1 MTRSDL
7 TALVLLWALLA
18 GSCAQGRESQ
28 VDVLRADVHVTVRD
42 DGAIDVVETFHVRAR
57 APVSDRRFE
66 RVVSAD
72 RVDDFVDVAATLDSR
87 PVPAAPPVHSLFR
100 SPNLT
105 VVWTLPPAS
114 SAEHVLTL
122 RYRATG
128 ALRVVGGRSSLRWD
142 ALPSPRPMAIG
153 SARLTLVVDPA
164 VVLADVPGVES
175 AGWIAAW
182 RPPGIVAEKAPV
194 PADDAGVLIADVSVG
209 PHARVPRWQYDEDR
223 TGQLAPA
230 FVSGALFILVVGA
243 GVLWMIRFYFRDQRG
258 PAEIERAA
266 TAHTLR
272 VAGWIIVAFGA
283 LCACVAA
290 FGIRRYGW
298 WPMTMAAS
306 VIMVGVAFVHPPSGF
321 RVSAR

>member
-7 TALVLLWALLA
+7 TALVVLGALLA
-18 GSCAQGRESQ
+18 GSCAPGRASE
-28 VDVLRADVHVTVRD
+28 VDIGRADVHVSVRD

-57 APVSDRRFE
+57 APASDRRFE

-72 RVDDFVDVAATLDSR
+72 HVDDFVDVAAMLDGR
-87 PVPAAPPVHSLFR
+87 PVPAAPPVSSLFR
-100 SPNLT
+100 SENLT
-105 VVWTLPPAS
+105 VVWTLPPQS

-128 ALRVVGGRSSLRWD
+128 ALRVVGGRSSLRWES
-142 ALPSPRPMAIG
+142 LPSPRPMAIG

-194 PADDAGVLIADVSVG
+194 PADDAGILLAELSAG
-209 PHARVPRWQYDEDR
+209 PQARVPRWQYDEDR

-230 FVSGALFILVVGA
+230 CSG
-243 GVLWMIRFYFRDQRG
+243 
-258 PAEIERAA
+258 
-266 TAHTLR
+266 
-272 VAGWIIVAFGA
+272 
-283 LCACVAA
+283 
-290 FGIRRYGW
+290 
-298 WPMTMAAS
+298 
-306 VIMVGVAFVHPPSGF
+306 
-321 RVSAR
+321 